1 MISPQMIQRTTL
13 NNGIRVLSEKVP
25 GCHSVSFGVWVHNGS
40 RHEPAELN
48 GISHFVEH
56 MLFKGT
62 DRRSAQAVAREVDSV
77 GGLLNGF
84 TSREYSCYF
93 VKILAEKLPMAV
105 DLLGDLICHSKF
117 DLDDI
122 EKERRVI
129 LQEIAMIE
137 DSPEESIH
145 DQFSSS
151 FWAGHSLGR
160 PVIGTPEIVGHIDR
174 QQMLDFMEQRYVGK
188 NICVVAAGRLDH
200 DELVA
205 LVQESLNGVPDS
217 GTELENTA
225 PIVTRQVEVV
235 NRDLEQTHICLGF
248 EGLPQNHED
257 RYGTYLLNTI
267 LGGNMSSRLFQ
278 KVRED
283 LGLAYSVYSYH
294 HNHSDAGAFLV
305 YAGTSAEGAPKV
317 TRTILEELMRLRHEP
332 VGHDEL
338 QSAKD
343 YLKGGMLLSLESMDN
358 RMTRLAKNEIFLH
371 DVGISIEESE
381 AMIDAVTLDLVQHLA
396 ESLFVNDTLNL
407 QITGRVKPSDFP
419 EVDLQIV

>member
-1 MISPQMIQRTTL
+1 MIQRTTL

-25 GCHSVSFGVWVHNGS
+25 GCHSVSLGVWVNNGS
-40 RHEPAELN
+40 RHEPAEIN

-62 DRRSAQAVAREVDSV
+62 DRRSAQAIAREVDSV

-84 TSREYSCYF
+84 TSREFSCYF

-105 DLLGDLICHSKF
+105 DLLGDLICNSKF

-129 LQEIAMIE
+129 LQEIAMID

-145 DQFSSS
+145 DHFTSS
-151 FWAGHSLGR
+151 FWTGHSLGR
-160 PVIGTPEIVGHIDR
+160 PVIGTPEIVGTIDR
-174 QQMLDFMEQRYVGK
+174 QQMLDFMGQRYVGK
-188 NICVVAAGRLDH
+188 NICVVAAGNLDH
-200 DELVA
+200 EELVA
-205 LVQESLNGVPDS
+205 LVEQSLNGVPEK
-217 GTELENTA
+217 G
-225 PIVTRQVEVV
+225 VV
-235 NRDLEQTHICLGF
+235 QESTVPVVSRRIDVVKRDLEQTHICLGV

-278 KVRED
+278 KVREE

-294 HNHSDAGAFLV
+294 HNHSDSGAFIV
-305 YAGTSAEGAPKV
+305 YAGTSAEGAPQL
-317 TRTILEELMRLRHEP
+317 TRTILDELTRLRHEA
-332 VGHDEL
+332 VGYDEL

-358 RMTRLAKNEIFLH
+358 RMTRLAKNELFLRN
-371 DVGISIEESE
+371 VGISVEESE
-381 AMIDAVTLDLVQHLA
+381 AMIDAVTVDLVQHLA
-396 ESLFVNDTLNL
+396 ETLFVNDTLNL
-407 QITGRVKPSDFP
+407 QITGRVNRSDFP
-419 EVDLQIV
+419 DVDLQLG

>member
-1 MISPQMIQRTTL
+1 MIQRTTL

-25 GCHSVSFGVWVHNGS
+25 GCHSVSLGVWVNNGS
-40 RHEPAELN
+40 RHEPADIN

-84 TSREYSCYF
+84 TSREHSCYF

-105 DLLGDLICHSKF
+105 DLLGDLICNSTF
-117 DLDDI
+117 NLDDV

-129 LQEIAMIE
+129 LQEIAMI
-137 DSPEESIH
+137 DDNPEESIH

-151 FWAGHSLGR
+151 FWEGHSLGR
-160 PVIGTPEIVGHIDR
+160 PVIGTSEIVHDLDR
-174 QQMLDFMEQRYVGK
+174 QQMLDFMGQRYVGE
-188 NICVVAAGRLDH
+188 NICVVAAGSLNH

-205 LVQESLNGVPDS
+205 LAEQSLNRIPES
-217 GTELENTA
+217 GAEYSSTA
-225 PIVTRQVEVV
+225 PVVARQVGVT
-235 NRDLEQTHICLGF
+235 NRDLEQTHICLGV
-248 EGLPQNHED
+248 EGLAQNHED

-278 KVRED
+278 KVREE

-294 HNHSDAGAFLV
+294 HNHSDSGAFIV
-305 YAGTSAEGAPKV
+305 YAGTSAEGAPVV
-317 TRTILEELMRLRHEP
+317 TRAILEELTRLRHEQ
-332 VGHDEL
+332 VDYDEL

-358 RMTRLAKNEIFLH
+358 RMTRLAKNELFLRN
-371 DVGISIEESE
+371 VGISIEESA
-381 AMIDAVTLDLVQHLA
+381 AMIDAVTVDLVQYLA
-396 ESLFVNDTLNL
+396 ESLFVNETLNL
-407 QITGRVKPSDFP
+407 QITGRVNRTDFP
-419 EVDLQIV
+419 DVDLQIG

>member
-1 MISPQMIQRTTL
+1 MIQRTVL

-25 GCHSVSFGVWVHNGS
+25 GCHSVSLGIWVNNGS
-40 RHEPAELN
+40 RHESAEIN

-62 DRRSAQAVAREVDSV
+62 SRRSAQDVAREVDSV

-84 TSREYSCYF
+84 TSREHSCYF
-93 VKILAEKLPMAV
+93 IKILSEKLPLAV
-105 DLLGDLICHSKF
+105 DLLGDLICHPKF
-117 DLDDI
+117 DLDDV

-151 FWAGHSLGR
+151 FWAGHPLGM
-160 PVIGTPEIVGHIDR
+160 PVIGTPATVGALGR
-174 QQMLDFMEQRYVGK
+174 QQMLDFMVRRYVGE
-188 NICVVAAGRLDH
+188 NLCVVGAGNLNH

-205 LVQESLNGVPDS
+205 LAERSLSGVPATGEDQFDVV
-217 GTELENTA
+217 
-225 PIVTRQVEVV
+225 PVVKRQVDVAY
-235 NRDLEQTHICLGF
+235 RDLEQTHICLGV
-248 EGLPQNHED
+248 EGLPQNHQN

-278 KVRED
+278 RIRED

-294 HNHSDAGAFLV
+294 HNHSDSGAFIV
-305 YAGTSAEGAPKV
+305 YAGTSAESSPVV
-317 TRTILEELMRLRHEP
+317 TRAILEELTRLRYEP
-332 VGHDEL
+332 VSFAEL

-358 RMTRLAKNEIFLH
+358 RMTRLAKNELFLRN
-371 DVGISIEESE
+371 VGISIEESR
-381 AMIDAVTLDLVQHLA
+381 AMIDAVTVDLVQFLA
-396 ESLFVNDTLNL
+396 ESLFVNDKLNL
-407 QITGRVKPSDFP
+407 QITGRVNRHDFP
-419 EVDLQIV
+419 DVDLQVG